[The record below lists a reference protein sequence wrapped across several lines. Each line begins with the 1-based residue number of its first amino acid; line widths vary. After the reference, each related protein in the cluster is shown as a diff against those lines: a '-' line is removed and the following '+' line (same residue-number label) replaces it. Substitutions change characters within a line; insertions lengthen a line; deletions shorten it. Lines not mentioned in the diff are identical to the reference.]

1 MGPDQLVVVTGA
13 AGFIGNVLVRE
24 LLRRGARVRAVVNQ
38 RTAPLDG
45 LDVEIVRAD
54 VRQPETLRAAFE
66 GAALV
71 FHTVAI
77 ISLLGDQGGRVPAIN
92 VQGAANAAEA
102 ALQAGVRRYVHFS
115 SCHAFDLIDRGEPIH
130 EKSPRPGPRHA
141 AYDRSKHAGEM
152 AVREVFARGLDGVV
166 IHPTG
171 VLGPW
176 DWRPSPVGRV
186 LADLAAR
193 RIPMLIDGGF
203 DWVDVRDVVQG
214 TLLAAEK
221 GAAGEGYLLSGSWCS
236 IGDLAGLVQ
245 EVTGARP
252 PRMTCPMWLARAVSP
267 FADAW
272 AKLGGTPPFTSEYLS
287 PLRGARQISHAK
299 ASEQLGYSPRPLEQS
314 IRDVFGW
321 RAEHL
326 GTE

>member
-1 MGPDQLVVVTGA
+1 VNPDQLVVVTGA

-24 LLRRGARVRAVVNQ
+24 LRSRGARVRAVVNE

-54 VRQPETLRAAFE
+54 VREPDSLRAAFE
-66 GAALV
+66 GADLV

-92 VQGAANAAEA
+92 VQGAGNAAEA
-102 ALQAGVRRYVHFS
+102 ALQAGVRRYIHFS
-115 SCHAFDLIDRGEPIH
+115 SCHAFDLTDRGKALH

-141 AYDRSKHAGEM
+141 AYDRSKYAGEM
-152 AVREVFARGLDGVV
+152 AVRDVFARGLDGVV

-176 DWRPSPVGRV
+176 DWRPSPVGGV

-193 RIPMLIDGGF
+193 RIPMLIGGGF

-214 TLLAAEK
+214 TLLAAER
-221 GAAGEGYLLSGSWCS
+221 GGPGEGYLLSGNWCS
-236 IGDLAGLVQ
+236 IGDLARTVEQ
-245 EVTGARP
+245 VTGVRA
-252 PRMTCPMWLARAVSP
+252 PRLTCPMWLARAVSP
-267 FADAW
+267 FADTW
-272 AKLGGTPPFTSEYLS
+272 ARLGGTPAFTSEYLT
-287 PLRGARQISHAK
+287 PLRGAKVQSHAK
-299 ASEQLGYSPRPLEQS
+299 ATEQLGYSPRPLEES
-314 IRDVFGW
+314 IRDVFAW

-326 GTE
+326 EAE